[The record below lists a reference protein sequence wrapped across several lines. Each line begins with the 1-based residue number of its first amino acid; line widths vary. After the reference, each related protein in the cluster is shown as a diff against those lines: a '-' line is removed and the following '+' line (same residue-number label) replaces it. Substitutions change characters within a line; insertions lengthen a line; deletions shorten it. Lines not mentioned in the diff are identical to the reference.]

1 MARQQRIACLLAKDF
16 EDVEFRVPYDAL
28 VRAGY
33 EVDIIGP
40 EKGATLEGKK
50 GEEEVHAD
58 RGIEDASPDAYDA
71 LFIPGGFSPDHL
83 RANPLF
89 VQFTQEFHA
98 LRRPIATLCH
108 GPQLLL
114 TAGVLD
120 GHRLTAWKTVQ
131 DDLRRAGI
139 DVVDE
144 PVVRDGMLVTSRQPD
159 DLKQFVPA
167 VLELLQGAAVQG
179 RGAASEV
186 T

>member
-1 MARQQRIACLLAKDF
+1 MARQQRIACLLAEDF
-16 EDVEFRVPYDAL
+16 EDVEFRAPYDAL

-33 EVDIIGP
+33 EVDIIGA
-40 EKGATLEGKK
+40 EEGATLEGKR
-50 GEEEVHAD
+50 GDEEVQVD
-58 RGIEDASPDAYDA
+58 RSIDDASPEAYDA

-83 RANPLF
+83 RADARF
-89 VQFTQEFHA
+89 VRFTRDFHE

-114 TAGVLD
+114 SADVLD
-120 GHRLTAWKTVQ
+120 EHRLTAWKTVQ
-131 DDLRRAGI
+131 DDLRHAGV

-159 DLKQFVPA
+159 DLGQFIPA
-167 VLELLQGAAVQG
+167 MLELLEGAAVQG

>member
-1 MARQQRIACLLAKDF
+1 MARQQRIACLLARDF

-40 EKGATLEGKK
+40 KQGATLEGKQ
-50 GEEEVHAD
+50 GDEEVQAD
-58 RGIEDASPDAYDA
+58 RSIEDASPEAYDA

-83 RANPLF
+83 RADPRF
-89 VQFTQEFHA
+89 VRFTQEFHA

-120 GHRLTAWKTVQ
+120 EHRLTAWKTVQ
-131 DDLRRAGI
+131 DDLRRAGV
-139 DVVDE
+139 DVVNE

-167 VLELLQGAAVQG
+167 MLELLEGAAVQG
-179 RGAASEV
+179 RGASSEA

>member
-1 MARQQRIACLLAKDF
+1 MARQQRIACLLAADF
-16 EDVEFRVPYDAL
+16 EDVEFRVPFDAL

-33 EVDIIGP
+33 QVDIIGAK
-40 EKGATLEGKK
+40 KGATLEGKQ
-50 GEEEVHAD
+50 GDEEVRVD
-58 RGIEDASPDAYDA
+58 RSIDDATPDAYDA

-83 RANPLF
+83 RADPRF
-89 VQFTQEFHA
+89 VDFTREFHA

-114 TAGVLD
+114 TAGTLE

-131 DDLRRAGI
+131 DDLRRAGV

-159 DLKQFVPA
+159 DLGAFVPA
-167 VLELLQGAAVQG
+167 MLELLDGALVEG
-179 RGAASEV
+179 RQAGSEA